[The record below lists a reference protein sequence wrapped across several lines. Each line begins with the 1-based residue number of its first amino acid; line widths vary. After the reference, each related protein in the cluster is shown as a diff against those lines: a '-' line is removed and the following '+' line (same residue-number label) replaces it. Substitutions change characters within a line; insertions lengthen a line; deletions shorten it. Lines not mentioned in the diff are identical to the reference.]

1 MGTGARN
8 MMDKEFGAQSSLF
21 PEKDHGTKGLKEKR
35 SVGGH
40 KLVMVNR
47 NDKERSENKQNKR
60 NGDDW

>member
-1 MGTGARN
+1 

-21 PEKDHGTKGLKEKR
+21 PEKDHGPKRLKEKR

-40 KLVMVNR
+40 ELVMVNR